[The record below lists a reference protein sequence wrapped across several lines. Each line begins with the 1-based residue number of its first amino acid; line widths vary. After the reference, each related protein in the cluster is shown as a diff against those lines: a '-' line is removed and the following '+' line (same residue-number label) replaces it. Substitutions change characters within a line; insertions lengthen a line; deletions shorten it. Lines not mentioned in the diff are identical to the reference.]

1 MRIESIFGTRIIDC
15 ELTSIWRV
23 LKTIKAT
30 KDKRIQVVLSDED
43 WDKFR
48 RYVFEKNI
56 SMSEE
61 LRDYIK
67 KVTAVVKD

>member
-1 MRIESIFGTRIIDC
+1 M
-15 ELTSIWRV
+15 
-23 LKTIKAT
+23 AT